1 MWHICDINFKK
12 YAKYETNGK
21 YKNLKS
27 LDFVKSPIKKILD
40 FDFDTQGVTSSNL
53 VSPTKKASVFKLSLH
68 SIYPF

>member
-12 YAKYETNGK
+12 YAKYKTYRK
-21 YKNLKS
+21 YKSLES

-53 VSPTKKASVFKLSLH
+53 VSPTN
-68 SIYPF
+68 